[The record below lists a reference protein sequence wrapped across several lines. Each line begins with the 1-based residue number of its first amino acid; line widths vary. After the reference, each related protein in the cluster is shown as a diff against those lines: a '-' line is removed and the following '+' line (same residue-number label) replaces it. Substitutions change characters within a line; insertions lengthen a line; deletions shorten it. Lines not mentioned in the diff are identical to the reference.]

1 MFRGGGSLIVIRLPE
16 KKVGV
21 EEENVGVDQKKSG
34 PSCASRAMGVR
45 DTRDRRAAR
54 DVRFRHSDERRDA
67 IAVGSPFR
75 QLGVKDRGLGVAPVD
90 VGVRIAGGIGTRGNV
105 RGALREALRRL
116 ARLLISYQ
124 FVLDREV
131 SMCRREQ

>member
-1 MFRGGGSLIVIRLPE
+1 
-16 KKVGV
+16 
-21 EEENVGVDQKKSG
+21 
-34 PSCASRAMGVR
+34 MGVR
-45 DTRDRRAAR
+45 DVRDRRAAR

-105 RGALREALRRL
+105 RVALREALRRL